1 MSHFSTGHERHSGT
15 TLIGQG
21 FERAIGMHDLV
32 DTQVVFRNFP
42 LTLALRTAVYQRVL
56 RLQKAYGRILRCTV
70 TVGYPQHRHR
80 VGNPVN
86 VRLALLFPRGQA
98 ITTHA
103 LSPSLAHPSVEI
115 ALRDAFNA
123 ARKQL
128 RKQVDRRRGRE
139 LASRGV
145 GYRGLDPEAR
155 RLANQSDTPWRRAPT
170 QMRQKEK
177 RRAKRS
183 R

>member
-1 MSHFSTGHERHSGT
+1 MP
-15 TLIGQG
+15 
-21 FERAIGMHDLV
+21 DLV

-56 RLQKAYGRILRCTV
+56 RLQKSYGRILRCTV

-80 VGNPVN
+80 VGNQVN
-86 VRLALLFPRGQA
+86 VRLSLAFPRGQV

-103 LSPSLAHPSVEI
+103 VSPSLAHPNVAI

-128 RKQVDRRRGRE
+128 RTQVDRRRGRE

-145 GYRGLDPEAR
+145 GYRGLDRETR
-155 RLANQSDTPWRRAPT
+155 QLADQSDSTWRRASS
-170 QMRQKEK
+170 QL
-177 RRAKRS
+177 RAERKLKKAR
-183 R
+183 